1 MNHKKSM
8 LNKEVEY
15 EITDIRVSGSVV
27 LLVLEGKDDAFGVS
41 VPFEQL
47 KNMTEG
53 ELEALLKAKIRQR
66 LEWLE
71 EMEKQ
76 RKANESKL
84 KELEKFKGRRIKLKK
99 EG

>member
-47 KNMTEG
+47 KNMTEKK
-53 ELEALLKAKIRQR
+53 LESLLKARVKQR

-71 EMEKQ
+71 EMERR

-84 KELEKFKGRRIKLKK
+84 KELEKLKGHKIKLNVA
-99 EG
+99 